1 MSVEISIR
9 LGRIVSSLIEGLN
22 LHAPR
27 LKMPIALHRHISG
40 RLWRLHARLRH
51 LIARGPIAPRPP
63 RATPRATPC
72 ATAENAG
79 KPAQNLECDRFSMP
93 QLCGRLKRESPSK
106 SSMDFYPPSHFGW
119 LSRLLH
125 HTQAP
130 AARSWLSHLLDEP
143 ETQALITA
151 HPTLARS
158 IRPLCHM
165 LGLKPPACLHHTPR
179 PRAKRP
185 PSATSATASA
195 PASAPASATNAQ
207 KPKPPRNIWR
217 PYVPTPATPAQQ
229 RLMLAQMLSTRQILS

>member
-27 LKMPIALHRHISG
+27 LRMPIALHRHISG

-63 RATPRATPC
+63 RTTPRVTPC
-72 ATAENAG
+72 ATVKNAG
-79 KPAQNLECDRFSMP
+79 KPVPTL
-93 QLCGRLKRESPSK
+93 
-106 SSMDFYPPSHFGW
+106 DFYPPGHFGW

-207 KPKPPRNIWR
+207 KPKTPRNIWR